1 MSDKLSAEE
10 LVALVKRVFNPK
22 DADRRLAI
30 IVDLPDEHT
39 PDNDN
44 WKARREMAADWAGA
58 LAPEAGAIG
67 LDEVRLVLY
76 RNARANNA
84 DLPATG
90 WIHQPPAADGSGP
103 TLPPTANEVRAGDT
117 IPFDRIFETFDI
129 LIAPTEFSATA
140 PLKIAAPEFGFRAA
154 TMPGFARSMIP
165 ALRLD
170 YGLIGRRVDRFKEML
185 DHADRCEIAFD
196 ADGST
201 HELVLDLRHRSAHA
215 SGGVF
220 PVGGEAG
227 NLPSGESYIVPY
239 EGELDGDPTQS
250 AGEIP
255 VQLEGDIVVY
265 RVEGNRA
272 VAVLS
277 DNATSQAEAERLA
290 AEPAYGNMAELGL
303 GVLGDFG
310 LEPTGEV
317 LLDEKL
323 GLHIA
328 FGRSEHFG
336 GQVGPDAFSAP
347 DKVVHIDRIYI
358 AKIQPDVTVAR
369 AVIKM
374 DDGSTIELMK
384 DGEYVVAF
392 D

>member
-1 MSDKLSAEE
+1 
-10 LVALVKRVFNPK
+10 
-22 DADRRLAI
+22 
-30 IVDLPDEHT
+30 
-39 PDNDN
+39 
-44 WKARREMAADWAGA
+44 
-58 LAPEAGAIG
+58 
-67 LDEVRLVLY
+67 
-76 RNARANNA
+76 
-84 DLPATG
+84 
-90 WIHQPPAADGSGP
+90 
-103 TLPPTANEVRAGDT
+103 
-117 IPFDRIFETFDI
+117 
-129 LIAPTEFSATA
+129 TEFSATA

-170 YGLIGRRVDRFKEML
+170 YELIGKRVDKFKDML
-185 DHADRCEIAFD
+185 DHAERCELVFD
-196 ADGST
+196 AAGSK

-239 EGELDGDPTQS
+239 EGERDGDPTQS

-255 VQLEGDIVVY
+255 VQFESDIVVY

-277 DNATSQAEAERLA
+277 DNATSKAEAERLA

-310 LEPTGEV
+310 LEPTCEV

-336 GQVGPDAFSAP
+336 GQVGPDAFSTP

-358 AKIQPDVTVAR
+358 SKIQPDVTVIK
-369 AVIKM
+369 AVIEM

-384 DGEYVVAF
+384 DGKYVVAF

>member
-1 MSDKLSAEE
+1 MINMLTADE
-10 LVALVKRVFNPK
+10 LVALVERVFQPK
-22 DADRRLAI
+22 ETDRRLAI
-30 IVDLPDEHT
+30 VADLPDT
-39 PDNDN
+39 AAPDTDA
-44 WKARREMAADWAGA
+44 WRERRQMAGKWVELLAPRAAD
-58 LAPEAGAIG
+58 LN

-90 WIHQPPAADGSGP
+90 WLRPASLTAASLPLTADDVP
-103 TLPPTANEVRAGDT
+103 AGDT

-129 LIAPTEFSATA
+129 LIAPTQFSATA

-154 TMPGFARSMIP
+154 TMPGFNNNMIP

-170 YGLIGRRVDRFKEML
+170 YSQIGQRVDRLKNIL
-185 DHADRCEIAFD
+185 DRSQSCDLHFD
-196 ADGST
+196 ADGRRCD
-201 HELVLDLRHRSAHA
+201 LKLDLRHRSAHA

-239 EGELDGDPTQS
+239 EGEVPDDATQS

-255 VQLEGDIVVY
+255 VQLGEDIVVY
-265 RVEGNRA
+265 KVVANRA
-272 VAVLS
+272 VEVLS
-277 DNATSQAEAERLA
+277 DNPTSKAESEKLA
-290 AEPAYGNMAELGL
+290 AEPAYGNLAELGL

-310 LEPTGEV
+310 LEPTGEI

-336 GQVGPDAFSAP
+336 GQVGPSAFSAP

-358 AKIQPDVTVAR
+358 PKLQPAVTVVQAR
-369 AVIKM
+369 LTM
-374 DDGSTIELMK
+374 DDGSLLDLMR
-384 DGEYVVAF
+384 DGKYAVAF

>member
-10 LVALVKRVFNPK
+10 LVALVKRVFKPQ
-22 DADRRLAI
+22 DLDRRLAI
-30 IVDLPDEHT
+30 IVDLPDGEI
-39 PDNDN
+39 PDNDD
-44 WKARREMAADWAGA
+44 WRDRREMAADWAAA
-58 LAPEAGAIG
+58 LAPRAADIG

-90 WIHQPPAADGSGP
+90 WIHPPPSPDGSGP
-103 TLPPTANEVRAGDT
+103 ALPATAEEVRAGDAM
-117 IPFDRIFETFDI
+117 PFDRIFETFDI

-170 YGLIGRRVDRFKEML
+170 YGVIGERVDRFKTML
-185 DHADRCEIAFD
+185 DKAERCDIVFD
-196 ADGST
+196 AAGAK
-201 HELVLDLRHRSAHA
+201 HELVLDLRHRTAHA

-239 EGELDGDPTQS
+239 EGEVDGEPTAS
-250 AGEIP
+250 AGELP
-255 VQLEGDIVVY
+255 VQLGDDIVVY
-265 RVEGNRA
+265 RVEANRA
-272 VAVLS
+272 VEVIS
-277 DNATSQAEAERLA
+277 DNATSKAEADRLS

-310 LEPTGEV
+310 LEPTGEI

-323 GLHIA
+323 GLHLA

-336 GQVGPDAFSAP
+336 GQVGPSAFSSP

-358 AKIQPDVTVAR
+358 PKLQPDVTVAK
-369 AVIKM
+369 AVLTM
-374 DDGSTIELMK
+374 DDGSTVDLMQ
-384 DGEYVVAF
+384 DGKYVVSF

>member
-1 MSDKLSAEE
+1 MSEKLTADE
-10 LVALVKRVFNPK
+10 LTALVQRVFQPR
-22 DADRRLAI
+22 DRDRRLAI
-30 IVDLPDEHT
+30 IVDLPDGET
-39 PDNDN
+39 PDNEA
-44 WKARREMAADWAGA
+44 WRERREMAADWAGA
-58 LAPEAGAIG
+58 LAPRAGDIG

-90 WIHQPPAADGSGP
+90 WIHPPPADDGSGSG
-103 TLPPTANEVRAGDT
+103 LPPTADEVRAGDT
-117 IPFDRIFETFDI
+117 MPFDRIFETFDI

-154 TMPGFARSMIP
+154 TMPGFAKSMIP

-170 YGLIGRRVDRFKEML
+170 YGLIGARVDRFKTML
-185 DHADRCEIAFD
+185 DHAERCEITFD
-196 ADGST
+196 ASGAR
-201 HELVLDLRHRSAHA
+201 HELVLDLRHRQAHA

-239 EGELDGDPTQS
+239 EGEVEGDPTRS

-255 VQLEGDIVVY
+255 VQLEGEIVVY

-272 VAVLS
+272 VEVLS
-277 DNATSQAEAERLA
+277 DNPTSRAEAERLA

-310 LEPTGEV
+310 LEPTGEI

-336 GQVGPDAFSAP
+336 GQVGPGAFTSP

-358 AKIQPDVTVAR
+358 PKLQPDVAVAA
-369 AVIKM
+369 AVLKM
-374 DDGSTIELMK
+374 DDGAEIELMK
-384 DGEYVVAF
+384 DGKYVVSF

>member
-1 MSDKLSAEE
+1 MTQKLTGDE
-10 LVALVKRVFNPK
+10 LVALVKRVFQPR
-22 DADRRLAI
+22 AVDRRLAI
-30 IVDLPDEHT
+30 IVDLPDAEAADDT
-39 PDNDN
+39 A
-44 WKARREMAADWAGA
+44 WRERREMAAGWASE
-58 LAPEAGAIG
+58 LAPRAADLG

-90 WIHQPPAADGSGP
+90 WIQPQGQTGDDLPATADD
-103 TLPPTANEVRAGDT
+103 VRAGDT

-129 LIAPTEFSATA
+129 LIAPTQFSATA
-140 PLKIAAPEFGFRAA
+140 PLKIAALEFGFRAA

-170 YGLIGRRVDRFKEML
+170 YEVIGARVDRFKAML
-185 DHADRCEIAFD
+185 DRAQSCAITFAAAGNSHQ
-196 ADGST
+196 
-201 HELVLDLRHRSAHA
+201 LVLDLRHRTAHA

-239 EGELDGDPTQS
+239 EGEIEGDPTAS
-250 AGEIP
+250 AGELP
-255 VQLEGDIVVY
+255 VQLGDDIVVY
-265 RVEGNRA
+265 RVADNCA
-272 VAVLS
+272 VEVVS
-277 DNATSQAEAERLA
+277 DNARSATEAERIA

-310 LEPTGEV
+310 LEPTGEI

-336 GQVGPDAFSAP
+336 GQVGPERFSAP

-358 AKIQPDVTVAR
+358 PKIQPQVTVAQ
-369 AVIKM
+369 ATLTM
-374 DDGSTIELMK
+374 DDGSTIELMQ
-384 DGEYVVAF
+384 DGKYVVEF

>member
-1 MSDKLSAEE
+1 MSERLTADE
-10 LVALVKRVFNPK
+10 LVALVERVFQPK
-22 DADRRLAI
+22 DVDRRLAI
-30 IVDLPDEHT
+30 IVDLPDGEA
-39 PDNDN
+39 PDTDA
-44 WKARREMAADWAGA
+44 WRERREMAADWARL
-58 LAPEAGAIG
+58 LAPRAADLG

-90 WIHQPPAADGSGP
+90 WIHPLPAADGSS
-103 TLPPTANEVRAGDT
+103 PPIPATADDARSGDAM
-117 IPFDRIFETFDI
+117 PFDRIFETFDI
-129 LIAPTEFSATA
+129 LIAPTQFSATA
-140 PLKIAAPEFGFRAA
+140 PLKIAAPGFGFRAA

-170 YGLIGRRVDRFKEML
+170 YALIGRRVDRFKELL
-185 DHADRCEIAFD
+185 DRAQRCEIAFD
-196 ADGST
+196 AGGER
-201 HELVLDLRHRSAHA
+201 HELVLDLRHRRAHA

-239 EGELDGDPTQS
+239 EGELEGDPTQS
-250 AGEIP
+250 AGQLP
-255 VQLEGDIVVY
+255 VQFGDDIVVY
-265 RVEGNRA
+265 RIERNRA
-272 VAVLS
+272 VEVLS
-277 DNATSQAEAERLA
+277 KNPASRAEAERLA
-290 AEPAYGNMAELGL
+290 AEPAYGNLAELGL

-310 LEPTGEV
+310 LQPTGEI

-336 GQVGPDAFSAP
+336 GQVGPGAFSAP
-347 DKVVHIDRIYI
+347 EKVVHIDRIYI
-358 AKIQPDVTVAR
+358 PKLQPDVTVAAAR
-369 AVIKM
+369 LTM
-374 DDGSTIELMK
+374 DDGSVLELMQG
-384 DGEYVVAF
+384 GEYVVAF

>member
-1 MSDKLSAEE
+1 MTEKLTADE
-10 LVALVKRVFNPK
+10 LVALVRRVFKPTA
-22 DADRRLAI
+22 ADRRLAI
-30 IVDLPDEHT
+30 IVDLPDDRAA
-39 PDNDN
+39 DNDA
-44 WKARREMAADWAGA
+44 WRDRREMAADWARS
-58 LAPEAGAIG
+58 LAPQAEELG

-76 RNARANNA
+76 RNAHANNA

-90 WIHQPPAADGSGP
+90 WVQAPQRGDGPAP
-103 TLPPTANEVRAGDT
+103 TLPPSVDAVRAGET
-117 IPFDRIFETFDI
+117 TPFDRIFETFDI

-140 PLKIAAPEFGFRAA
+140 PLKIAAPVFGFRAA

-170 YGLIGRRVDRFKEML
+170 YGVIGARVDRFKGML
-185 DHADRCEIAFD
+185 DHADRCDIAFD
-196 ADGST
+196 AAGAR
-201 HELVLDLRHRSAHA
+201 HELVLDLRHRKAHA

-239 EGELDGDPTQS
+239 EGEVEGDPTRS

-255 VQLEGDIVVY
+255 VQLAGEIVVY

-272 VAVLS
+272 VEVLS
-277 DNATSQAEAERLA
+277 DNAASRAEAERLA
-290 AEPAYGNMAELGL
+290 AEPAYGNIAELGL

-310 LEPTGEV
+310 LDPTGEI

-336 GQVGPDAFSAP
+336 GQVGPKAFSSP

-358 AKIQPDVTVAR
+358 PKIQPDVTVTEAR
-369 AVIKM
+369 LTM
-374 DDGSTIELMK
+374 DDGSVIELMK
-384 DGEYVVAF
+384 DGAYVVAF

>member
-1 MSDKLSAEE
+1 
-10 LVALVKRVFNPK
+10 
-22 DADRRLAI
+22 LAI
-30 IVDLPDEHT
+30 IVDLPDEET
-39 PDNDN
+39 RDNDD
-44 WKARREMAADWAGA
+44 WEARREMAADWAAA
-58 LAPEAGAIG
+58 LAPRAADIG

-90 WIHQPPAADGSGP
+90 WIHPPPALDGSGP
-103 TLPPTANEVRAGDT
+103 ALPETADEVRAGDT
-117 IPFDRIFETFDI
+117 MPFDRIFETFDI
-129 LIAPTEFSATA
+129 LVAPTEFSATA
-140 PLKIAAPEFGFRAA
+140 PLKIAAKQFGFRAA
-154 TMPGFARSMIP
+154 TMPGFGRSMIP

-170 YGLIGRRVDRFKEML
+170 YGVIGDRVDRFKTML
-185 DHADRCEIAFD
+185 DKAQRCDIAFD
-196 ADGST
+196 ATGAR
-201 HELVLDLRHRSAHA
+201 HELVLDLRHREAHA

-220 PVGGEAG
+220 PAGGEAG

-239 EGELDGDPTQS
+239 EGEVEGDPTAS
-250 AGEIP
+250 AGELP
-255 VQLEGDIVVY
+255 VQLDGEIVVY

-272 VAVLS
+272 VEVLS
-277 DNATSQAEAERLA
+277 AGATSRAEAELLA

-310 LEPTGEV
+310 LEPTGEI

-336 GQVGPDAFSAP
+336 GQVGPSAFSSA

-358 AKIQPDVTVAR
+358 PKLQPDVTVAE
-369 AVIKM
+369 ATLTM
-374 DDGSTIELMK
+374 DDGSTVELMK
-384 DGEYVVAF
+384 DGKYVVSF